1 MWKIVSNNHKK
12 DPEGYRDKKT
22 ALNTAREQ
30 LTEKNTTIEEQ
41 INREMDA
48 Q

>member
-1 MWKIVSNNHKK
+1 MWKIVSNSHKK

-30 LTEKNTTIEEQ
+30 LAEKNATIEEQ